1 MFEWLIG
8 ITAGLISG
16 MITGILVALYFRHK
30 DQIRL
35 VFKYANQ
42 TADYA
47 HVIAMEAKE
56 CLSGKDSGHL
66 KELFR
71 KPLHRNFVIKI
82 PDTKLQ
88 EAISECNLG
97 VGAIKCALD
106 QNNRHQLVKAHGHMS
121 GKLVDLWNATTEY
134 ERRERAK
141 DEKELR
147 CFYVVLILLLVF
159 LVALFIL
166 FLVNG

>member
-56 CLSGKDSGHL
+56 CCPEGLGSSKG
-66 KELFR
+66 
-71 KPLHRNFVIKI
+71 
-82 PDTKLQ
+82 
-88 EAISECNLG
+88 AISE
-97 VGAIKCALD
+97 
-106 QNNRHQLVKAHGHMS
+106 
-121 GKLVDLWNATTEY
+121 TTSQEF
-134 ERRERAK
+134 
-141 DEKELR
+141 
-147 CFYVVLILLLVF
+147 CH
-159 LVALFIL
+159 
-166 FLVNG
+166 

>member
-1 MFEWLIG
+1 
-8 ITAGLISG
+8 
-16 MITGILVALYFRHK
+16 
-30 DQIRL
+30 
-35 VFKYANQ
+35 
-42 TADYA
+42 
-47 HVIAMEAKE
+47 
-56 CLSGKDSGHL
+56 
-66 KELFR
+66 
-71 KPLHRNFVIKI
+71 
-82 PDTKLQ
+82 
-88 EAISECNLG
+88 
-97 VGAIKCALD
+97 
-106 QNNRHQLVKAHGHMS
+106 MS